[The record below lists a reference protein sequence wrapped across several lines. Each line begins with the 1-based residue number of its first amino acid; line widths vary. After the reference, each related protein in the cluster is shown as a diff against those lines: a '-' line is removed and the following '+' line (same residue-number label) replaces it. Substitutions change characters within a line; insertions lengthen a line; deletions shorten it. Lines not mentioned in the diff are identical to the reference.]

1 MERYGA
7 GLGFTV
13 LMRDDSATTYAP
25 AADSGRFPLTGRF
38 LLGRGR
44 DRMTDEERRVLEN
57 AASCVKHYPARHHLV
72 RRGEPVDTSMML
84 IEGYVSRYM
93 DDREGYRQL
102 VSVHI
107 PGDFVDLH
115 GFPTGRLD
123 HDIGTLGPVKM
134 ALFDHQ
140 TLVGITEEH
149 PRLTRFLWFATLADA
164 AMHREWI
171 FRLGR
176 LGADGRLAHFFCE
189 LNARLELVGLARDGR
204 FELPLTQPDLAA
216 ACGLTGV
223 HVNRTLR
230 RLREQNLLLFRNG
243 QVEILDQRGLCV
255 AAEFNSD
262 YLYSDLGKWKT
273 A

>member
-1 MERYGA
+1 
-7 GLGFTV
+7 
-13 LMRDDSATTYAP
+13 MRDDPARSATLSAAH
-25 AADSGRFPLTGRF
+25 AADLAQFPLTGRF

-44 DRMTDEERRVLEN
+44 DRMTPEQRRVLED
-57 AASCVKHYPARHHLV
+57 AACTVKDYPARHHLV
-72 RRGEPVDTSMML
+72 RRGEPVDVSMML
-84 IEGYVSRYM
+84 IEGYVTRYM

-123 HDIGTLGPVKM
+123 HDIGTLGPVRM
-134 ALFDHQ
+134 ALFDHK
-140 TLVGITEEH
+140 TLIGITERH
-149 PRLTRFLWFATLADA
+149 PQLTRFLWFATLTDA

-189 LNARLELVGLARDGR
+189 LNARLEMVGLARDGR
-204 FELPLTQPDLAA
+204 FDLPLTQPDLAE

-230 RLREQNLLLFRNG
+230 SLREQGLLVFKSG
-243 QVEILDQRGLCV
+243 QVEIVDHAGLCAV
-255 AAEFNSD
+255 AEFESD
-262 YLYSDLGKWKT
+262 YLYSDCGIWKT
-273 A
+273 S

>member
-1 MERYGA
+1 MSMTE
-7 GLGFTV
+7 
-13 LMRDDSATTYAP
+13 
-25 AADSGRFPLTGRF
+25 ADSLAKPRAASTAPCPLTGRF

-44 DRMTDEERRVLEN
+44 ERLSREERAVLEN
-57 AASCVKHYPARHHLV
+57 GVQAVKDFPARQTLI
-72 RRGEPVDTSMML
+72 RRGERLDQSML
-84 IEGYVSRYM
+84 LVEGYVTRYM

-102 VSVHI
+102 VSVHV

-123 HDIGTLGPVKM
+123 HDIGTLGPVKV

-140 TLVGITEEH
+140 TLTAITDRH
-149 PRLTRFLWFATLADA
+149 PHLTRVLWFSTLLDA

-189 LNARLELVGLARDGR
+189 LNARLEMVGLAEGGR
-204 FELPLTQPDLAA
+204 FELPLTQPDLAE

-223 HVNRTLR
+223 HVNRVLR
-230 RLREQNLLLFRNG
+230 DLRERGLMTFRNG
-243 QVEILDQRGLCV
+243 QVEITNPAGLAAV
-255 AAEFNSD
+255 AEFESE
-262 YLYSDLGKWKT
+262 YLYSDMGNWAT
-273 A
+273 AEPSER